1 MRKLVILGLMAATAI
16 PSVASAQSA
25 REVRDSRR
33 EVRQEQR
40 DVNRAIRNGAPGYV
54 VRDESRDVRDARR
67 EAREDW
73 RDYRQAHRD
82 VYRRPA
88 YVGPRG
94 YAYRPV
100 DVGYRFAPTYY
111 GRNYW
116 INDWN
121 RYRLNAPGRN
131 QRWIRYGNDAA
142 LINSLTGVVIAIN
155 RGFFW

>member
-1 MRKLVILGLMAATAI
+1 MRKLVILGLMAATVV

-54 VRDESRDVRDARR
+54 VREEQRDVRD
-67 EAREDW
+67 AREDW
-73 RDYRQAHRD
+73 RDYRNSHRD

-100 DVGYRFAPTYY
+100 NVGYRFAPSYY

>member
-16 PSVASAQSA
+16 PSIASAQSA

-54 VRDESRDVRDARR
+54 VREEQRDVRD
-67 EAREDW
+67 AREDW
-73 RDYRQAHRD
+73 RDYRNSHRD

-100 DVGYRFAPTYY
+100 NVGYRFAPTYY